1 MRVDFGGRVGEGGGG
16 VKTKV
21 IDFKRWKVIL
31 KTKESRLSK
40 AVYQS
45 EQNSFDS
52 LFQTFRLWG
61 QRSLTS
67 RCTLLSERLVQA
79 NR

>member
-1 MRVDFGGRVGEGGGG
+1 MDFGGRVGEGGGWVG
-16 VKTKV
+16 KNLSYK
-21 IDFKRWKVIL
+21 L
-31 KTKESRLSK
+31 KTVESNFFEKKGSRLSK
-40 AVYQS
+40 EVYQC

-67 RCTLLSERLVQA
+67 RCTLLSERLV
-79 NR
+79 